1 MKIGPNR
8 KSRFIVLCT
17 LALLLVG
24 RAAISADS
32 SVTLIHT
39 GDFHGHLVPR
49 ADVRG
54 ALEGRTIGTVGGL
67 ARVATVVK
75 SIRKE
80 APGALLINTGD
91 TIQGSA
97 EALYTRGEALVAV
110 IDMLGVDAF
119 APGNWEF
126 VYGTARFLELF
137 SGPRAGAQWNTIGAN
152 IFYSTAAQ
160 DPTTPF
166 PAKAGE
172 RVLPPYVL
180 KQVGRV
186 KVGILGLTTDRGPQ
200 LVGRAVTKGF
210 YFLPNGKVLH
220 EEVARQVAQLRNGE
234 KVDLLVLASEMG
246 LAYNIRI
253 VESIPGIDVV
263 LSADMHEAS
272 LEPIVVTGSD
282 GRKTLLVEEGQD
294 GTQVGRID
302 VEVAGGKIASWKWKR
317 YAIDDSVAADA
328 AVAAKIDE
336 TRRPFISGPGFVAQ
350 RNPFNGSL
358 LKRPIDTVVGYSAV
372 PLLRERFT
380 DSALPGV
387 IGGSSHYM
395 LSDAFRD
402 VLGADVGA
410 IRGFR
415 YGTQV
420 SAKTG
425 IRYEDLYHY
434 IAIGPQLGVATV
446 TGAQIK
452 AQIEATADGSLNP
465 DVTKW
470 TGGWLFA
477 FSDSLHMDFDP
488 YAATGQRASNVR
500 IGGKPLDP
508 AASYRYASYWYAT
521 DPCSVNGIP
530 VADCKV
536 ADAVPSNIRILRDGA
551 GSPLDAVEAVARYIE
566 KAPNRTV
573 NPSLDRVRLVRPL
586 PAPRFGFP
594 EVQPLR
600 GAAP

>member
-1 MKIGPNR
+1 MIR
-8 KSRFIVLCT
+8 SFIVLCS

-24 RAAISADS
+24 RTAISAES

-54 ALEGRTIGTVGGL
+54 AVEGRPIGTVGGL

-75 SIRKE
+75 GVRGE
-80 APGALLINTGD
+80 VPGALLINTGD

-97 EALYTRGEALVAV
+97 EALYTRGEALVTV
-110 IDMLGVDAF
+110 VDMLGVDAF

-137 SGPRAGAQWNTIGAN
+137 AGPRARARWNTIAAN
-152 IFYSTAAQ
+152 LFYSTAAQ
-160 DPTTPF
+160 DATTPF
-166 PAKAGE
+166 PDKAGQH
-172 RVLPPYVL
+172 VLPPYIVR
-180 KQVGRV
+180 QVGRV
-186 KVGILGLTTDRGPQ
+186 KVGILGLTADRGPQ
-200 LVGRAVTKGF
+200 ILPRAVTKGF
-210 YFLPNGKVLH
+210 YFLPNGKVLY
-220 EEVARQVAQLRNGE
+220 EETTRQVAQLRKVE

-246 LAYNIRI
+246 LANNIRI
-253 VESIPGIDVV
+253 AETIPGIDVV
-263 LSADMHEAS
+263 LSSDMHEAS
-272 LEPIVVTGSD
+272 LAPIVVTGAD

-317 YAIDDSVAADA
+317 YAIDDSIAADP

-336 TRRPFISGPGFVAQ
+336 IRRPFVSGPGFVAQ
-350 RNPFNGSL
+350 RNPFNGSV

-380 DSALPGV
+380 DSTLPGV

-395 LSDAFRD
+395 LTDAFRD
-402 VLGADVGA
+402 ALGADVGA

-415 YGTQV
+415 YGTQIPAG
-420 SAKTG
+420 SG

-452 AQIEATADGSLNP
+452 SQIEAAADGSLNP

-477 FSDSLHMDFDP
+477 FSDSLRMDFDP
-488 YAATGQRASNVR
+488 YAPAGQRASNIR
-500 IGGKPLDP
+500 IDGKPLDP
-508 AASYRYASYWYAT
+508 AATYRYTSYWYAT
-521 DPCSVNGIP
+521 DPCSVNSIP
-530 VADCKV
+530 VTGCTV
-536 ADAVPSNIRILRDGA
+536 ADAVPSNIRILRDGD
-551 GSPLDAVEAVARYIE
+551 GSPLDGVEAVARYIE

-586 PAPRFGFP
+586 PPPRFGSP

-600 GAAP
+600 GATP

>member
-1 MKIGPNR
+1 MIR
-8 KSRFIVLCT
+8 SFIVLCS

-24 RAAISADS
+24 RTAISAES

-54 ALEGRTIGTVGGL
+54 AVEGRPIGTVGGL

-75 SIRKE
+75 GVRGE
-80 APGALLINTGD
+80 VPGALLINTGD

-110 IDMLGVDAF
+110 VDMLGVDAF

-137 SGPRAGAQWNTIGAN
+137 AGPRARARWNTIAAN
-152 IFYSTAAQ
+152 LFYSTAAQ
-160 DPTTPF
+160 DATTPF
-166 PAKAGE
+166 PDKAGQH
-172 RVLPPYVL
+172 VLPPYIVR
-180 KQVGRV
+180 QVGRV
-186 KVGILGLTTDRGPQ
+186 KVGILGLTADRGPQ
-200 LVGRAVTKGF
+200 ILPRAVTKGF
-210 YFLPNGKVLH
+210 YFLPNGKVLY
-220 EEVARQVAQLRNGE
+220 EETTRQVAQLRKVE

-246 LAYNIRI
+246 LANNIRI
-253 VESIPGIDVV
+253 AETIPGIDVV
-263 LSADMHEAS
+263 LSSDMHEAS
-272 LEPIVVTGSD
+272 LAPIVVTGAD

-317 YAIDDSVAADA
+317 YAIDDSIAADP

-336 TRRPFISGPGFVAQ
+336 IRRPFVSGPGFVAQ
-350 RNPFNGSL
+350 RNPFNGSV

-380 DSALPGV
+380 DSTLPGV

-395 LSDAFRD
+395 LTDAFRD
-402 VLGADVGA
+402 ALGADVGA

-415 YGTQV
+415 YGTQIPAG
-420 SAKTG
+420 SG

-452 AQIEATADGSLNP
+452 SQIEAAADGSLNP

-477 FSDSLHMDFDP
+477 FSDSLRMDFDP
-488 YAATGQRASNVR
+488 YAPAGQRASNIR
-500 IGGKPLDP
+500 IDGKPLDP
-508 AASYRYASYWYAT
+508 AATYRYTSYWYAT
-521 DPCSVNGIP
+521 DPCSVNSIP
-530 VADCKV
+530 VTGCTV
-536 ADAVPSNIRILRDGA
+536 ADAVPSNIRILRDGD
-551 GSPLDAVEAVARYIE
+551 GSPLDGVEAVARYIE

-586 PAPRFGFP
+586 PPPRFGSP

-600 GAAP
+600 GATP